1 MCALL
6 IIQASFTNFI
16 IMAIERFSLPQLL
29 HRHNH
34 TINSWQPEFPPKC
47 HHSSRLLNVI
57 DLNTHTLV
65 HVLFVTTFIYLLT
78 YLYKYT

>member
-47 HHSSRLLNVI
+47 HHSSRLLNVER
-57 DLNTHTLV
+57 NRFEHTHACTRTICNYV
-65 HVLFVTTFIYLLT
+65 HLLA
-78 YLYKYT
+78 YILI